1 MVGSDRVNLTG
12 GELNAALS
20 SAVVGIYRTHLG
32 RGPRSASTLH
42 SGDVVTV
49 VMREVMTYAE
59 KTLAQS
65 DSRSDV
71 TNMRRLYQ
79 GAMET
84 DLREAVER
92 LTDRKVIAFISA
104 NNVEPDVAVETFILD
119 ASL

>member
-1 MVGSDRVNLTG
+1 MATESIILTG

-32 RGPRSASTLH
+32 RGPRGASTLH

-49 VMREVMTYAE
+49 VMREVMSHAE

-65 DSRSDV
+65 GSGLDV
-71 TNMRRLYQ
+71 TNMRRLFQ

-84 DLREAVER
+84 DLRDAVER
-92 LTDRKVIAFISA
+92 LTDRRVIAFISG
-104 NNVEPDVAVETFILD
+104 NHVDPDVAVETFILET
-119 ASL
+119 SL

>member
-1 MVGSDRVNLTG
+1 MAVESISLSA
-12 GELNAALS
+12 GELNAALA

-42 SGDVVTV
+42 NGDVVTV
-49 VMREVMTYAE
+49 IMREVMTHAE

-65 DSRSDV
+65 GSWLDV
-71 TNMRRLYQ
+71 TNMRRLFQ
-79 GAMET
+79 ATMET

-92 LTDRKVIAFISA
+92 LTDRKVVAFISG
-104 NNVEPDVAVETFILD
+104 NHVDPDVAVETFILD